1 MADTV
6 EVGGGNKVVVKWRN
20 RGFYDTRRAP
30 QVVSA
35 LESRGRRIAAAANK
49 TLAENRLGNKVRDRR
64 MRSVGYRMS
73 SFQGKRK
80 PQGRHFVQVYTASN
94 HAKYSEAKHNTLIR
108 VLNDTQNINATS
120 LTDYT
125 P

>member
-1 MADTV
+1 MAETLNL
-6 EVGGGNKVVVKWRN
+6 GGNTSVKVNWKN
-20 RGFYDTRRAP
+20 RSFYDIRRSP
-30 QVVSA
+30 RVVA
-35 LESRGRRIAAAANK
+35 DLESRGRRIAAAANK

-64 MRSVGYRMS
+64 VRSVGYRMS